1 MKLHF
6 GRDWLKKKIALNDI
20 EEPYMIGPT
29 MPEYS
34 VVIPSRYAS
43 SRLPG
48 KPLID
53 LDGKT
58 MIRRVMEQAELSYA
72 KNIVVAVDDHRIY
85 DEIKD
90 NAIISKVCLTR
101 KSHESGS
108 DRILEVVDKYGW
120 SDDHIIVNVQGDEP
134 LIPPSVIDQV
144 ASLLAYNMGCSV
156 ASLCE
161 RITNLEDLNNPNVV
175 KVVRDNDRRALY
187 FSRAPIP
194 YARDG
199 FNMDDGM
206 WFRHIGIYAYRVSAL
221 RLFSELPI
229 SKLEQSESLEQL
241 RFLDYGVDIIVG
253 DAVKS
258 VPEGVDTEADAE
270 RVRSIL
276 KGEGH
281 D

>member
-1 MKLHF
+1 M
-6 GRDWLKKKIALNDI
+6 
-20 EEPYMIGPT
+20 
-29 MPEYS
+29 
-34 VVIPSRYAS
+34 
-43 SRLPG
+43 
-48 KPLID
+48 
-53 LDGKT
+53 
-58 MIRRVMEQAELSYA
+58 RR
-72 KNIVVAVDDHRIY
+72 
-85 DEIKD
+85 
-90 NAIISKVCLTR
+90 
-101 KSHESGS
+101 
-108 DRILEVVDKYGW
+108 
-120 SDDHIIVNVQGDEP
+120 EP

-144 ASLLAYNMGCSV
+144 ASLLAYNVGYSV